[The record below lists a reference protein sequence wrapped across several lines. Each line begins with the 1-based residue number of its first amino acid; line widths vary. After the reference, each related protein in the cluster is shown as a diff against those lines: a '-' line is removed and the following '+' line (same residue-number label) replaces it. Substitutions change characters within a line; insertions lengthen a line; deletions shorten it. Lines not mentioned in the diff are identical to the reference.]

1 MRTNR
6 FVKSTGLAVS
16 AIFLATAP
24 AVSGDLLAGAGSL
37 AETTGRNVADHGWG
51 RFAGPGPAAEGGLL
65 VLAGGTEDH
74 GWG

>member
-1 MRTNR
+1 MRTHR
-6 FVKSTGLAVS
+6 LVKSTGLAVS

-51 RFAGPGPAAEGGLL
+51 RFIGIEPAAEDGLL
-65 VLAGGTEDH
+65 ALAGGTEDH